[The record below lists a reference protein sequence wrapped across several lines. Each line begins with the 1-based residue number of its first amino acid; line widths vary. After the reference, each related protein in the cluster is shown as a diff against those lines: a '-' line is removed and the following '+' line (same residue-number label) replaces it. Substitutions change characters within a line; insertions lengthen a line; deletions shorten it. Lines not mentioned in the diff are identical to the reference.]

1 MTAGALALVLLSAF
15 LHAAWNAAAKGSGD
29 PAPFVFVADATAL
42 CLLVPVL
49 FLFRWADLTP
59 EVWLMVLATGA
70 IHGVYAWGLTRA
82 YESGE
87 LTLVYPIS
95 RSTPAFVPFLAVP
108 LLGERVTAGGALGIA
123 LVLAGVWLVSTNARL
138 AGERLLTPE
147 LRFAYLTLGATVAY
161 SLVDKRAMD
170 LLDRNPWTGPA
181 PRAVV
186 YYVLLCASYLPF
198 FYLLVVDAP
207 RASRAAA
214 RSTCAACRSPRFHS
228 RYARRKKPPS
238 GLNPHETSGG
248 GLETNRRTGDGG
260 VGRTPDLHEAPAH
273 REGLV
278 LVAQADRAAEEA
290 RHRAAHV
297 VQRVEHEEG
306 VLQLADLLP
315 RAIDLDG
322 VGVAGEEG
330 HHARAL
336 AREVLGVVHHHI
348 DAPGAAR

>member
-198 FYLLVVDAP
+198 FYLLARRRLDAGAVRRTLTGRTLAVLSVVAASFLSYTLILQAMRTAP
-207 RASRAAA
+207 VSYVVAA
-214 RSTCAACRSPRFHS
+214 RQSSVVFAVGLAMWWLRERPTRARLVGAA
-228 RYARRKKPPS
+228 
-238 GLNPHETSGG
+238 LT
-248 GLETNRRTGDGG
+248 
-260 VGRTPDLHEAPAH
+260 
-273 REGLV
+273 
-278 LVAQADRAAEEA
+278 VA
-290 RHRAAHV
+290 
-297 VQRVEHEEG
+297 
-306 VLQLADLLP
+306 
-315 RAIDLDG
+315 
-322 VGVAGEEG
+322 GVATIG
-330 HHARAL
+330 L
-336 AREVLGVVHHHI
+336 AG
-348 DAPGAAR
+348 G